1 MSASR
6 LSAVLFE
13 GHPGLADLFYRLAR
27 IFALS
32 LVFILPLEAITAA
45 REMAAAGMALFLVLF
60 FWARHQFSFRS
71 TVLFWPL
78 IFYVATTV
86 FSLFTAVDMAYTLKE
101 LRAEVLKGLIVFYV
115 GVHLI
120 QDQEN
125 LKQFWGVILVGLAV
139 MTMAGL
145 VFFFREGG
153 SLLNHAVRAGSMHSG
168 YGTLGTYL
176 VMVWPYM
183 LLAPLLWPQPWARW
197 PWLALTLAAALLTYA
212 TYNRAAW
219 LAILLQTA
227 LCLVMLSRRRLR
239 TVLLVGLAALVVAGL
254 MFTAPGS
261 RHGERWDRL
270 VTNPLKTGGT
280 AGDLLA
286 LWNYSYKQIKEDP
299 FRGIGLGRH
308 SFSKAYPEFR
318 RTHQPLLWHAHN
330 MFVDLT
336 LQLGVQG
343 LAAIVLIMAVL
354 IWALW
359 PHSPPI
365 GGQAAQAFGAAT
377 AAMVAGFC
385 LRNLFDDFFVDDTGM
400 MFWLLAGLA
409 LGGRELIR
417 GKAKALGNNRP
428 EAAMTGITA

>member
-1 MSASR
+1 MGVAHR
-6 LSAVLFE
+6 SAVLWRE
-13 GHPGLADLFYRLAR
+13 HPALADLFYRLAR
-27 IFALS
+27 LFALS

-45 REMAAAGMALFLVLF
+45 REMAVVGMVLFLALF
-60 FWARHQFSFRS
+60 FWARQGFSFRA

-101 LRAEVLKGLIVFYV
+101 LRAEVLKGLLVFYA
-115 GVHLI
+115 GVHLVR
-120 QDQEN
+120 DEDN
-125 LKQFWGVILVGLAV
+125 LKQFWGVILAGLAV
-139 MTMAGL
+139 MTVAG
-145 VFFFREGG
+145 VIIFFNEGG
-153 SLLNHAVRAGSMHSG
+153 SLFNHAVRAGSLHSG

-176 VMVWPYM
+176 VLVWPF
-183 LLAPLLWPQPWARW
+183 LILAPLLWPQPWARW
-197 PWLALTLAAALLTYA
+197 PWLVLVLAGGLLAYT

-219 LAILLQTA
+219 LAMLLETV
-227 LCLVMLSRRRLR
+227 LCLVMLSRRRWRALA
-239 TVLLVGLAALVVAGL
+239 VVGLAALVAAGL
-254 MFTAPGS
+254 LFTAPGS

-270 VTNPLKTGGT
+270 VSNPLKAGGT
-280 AGDLLA
+280 AGDLLT
-286 LWNYSYKQIKEDP
+286 LWAYSYQQVKEDP
-299 FRGIGLGRH
+299 WRGIGLGRH

-330 MFVDLT
+330 TFVDLA

-343 LAAIVLIMAVL
+343 LLAIVLIMVVL

-359 PHSPPI
+359 PHSPPMT
-365 GGQAAQAFGAAT
+365 GQTAQVFGAAV

-400 MFWLLAGLA
+400 MFWMLAGLA

-417 GKAKALGNNRP
+417 GKSEALGNSRP
-428 EAAMTGITA
+428 PAGLTGTTV